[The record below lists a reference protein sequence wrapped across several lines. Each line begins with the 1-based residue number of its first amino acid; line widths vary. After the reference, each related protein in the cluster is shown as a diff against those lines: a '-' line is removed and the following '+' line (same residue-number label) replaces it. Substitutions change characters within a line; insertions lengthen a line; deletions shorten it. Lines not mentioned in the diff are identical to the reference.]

1 MRAFRARVMA
11 AASAILS
18 GQAKD
23 VPLEGPLR
31 RAGAITL
38 MLQHDERLAQLE
50 RAVFVGEPLNEDDSR
65 VGRCPHCGGAIR
77 VTTVSFEAVP
87 EGGE

>member
-1 MRAFRARVMA
+1 MA

-18 GQAKD
+18 GRAKD
-23 VPLEGPLR
+23 VALEGQLR

-65 VGRCPHCGGAIR
+65 VDRCPHCGGAIR